1 MFGWMKR
8 PMAALAL
15 CAVLLSACLFLC
27 ACGKEEEITPMQ
39 MDILKIGKAD
49 CILINTGSKIV
60 MIDTGEEDDLT
71 EICAYM
77 RQNERTKI
85 DTLILTHYDKDHI
98 GAAKGV
104 LSLYEVGTVIENRMK
119 SGSSEYI
126 AYHGVISDKEIPV
139 MKLTENYT
147 FTSDSCVFTV
157 DVPKKDDYPT
167 KHDNNISLIVSVRC
181 GKTDFL
187 LCGDAMEAR
196 LQEWMTDCPEKFDF
210 VKLPYHGSY
219 IKNYSDF
226 LDSVQPQYAAITC
239 SKKNP
244 ADSETLSLLKERSI
258 EIYQTQNGTVR
269 VQTDGKTITVS

>member
-1 MFGWMKR
+1 
-8 PMAALAL
+8 
-15 CAVLLSACLFLC
+15 
-27 ACGKEEEITPMQ
+27 
-39 MDILKIGKAD
+39 
-49 CILINTGSKIV
+49 
-60 MIDTGEEDDLT
+60 
-71 EICAYM
+71 
-77 RQNERTKI
+77 
-85 DTLILTHYDKDHI
+85 
-98 GAAKGV
+98 
-104 LSLYEVGTVIENRMK
+104 
-119 SGSSEYI
+119 
-126 AYHGVISDKEIPV
+126 

-258 EIYQTQNGTVR
+258 EIYQTKNGTVR